1 MSAGFE
7 VRTPKG
13 KLIIDDT
20 YMNVALDRKIRVESL
35 PCKRDKVYIGDTD
48 GASYYV
54 QWREFSLDYRSDDL
68 FMGVN
73 THEALTTFKFV
84 NSYGKISIQIH
95 NGVYKYPYNGK
106 EEIYTP
112 APDISDLYVY
122 IFKKRPVHHSNFG
135 LQVFNKDGDLTYDSH
150 LKYMKIL
157 EYGIT
162 ECDPPHSRQDIICFS
177 PVFIMGD
184 GKPPPQ
190 AACVWQFKQQQ
201 EAPHKISLGLILHEG
216 LTTPSYSVSLLP
228 LFIVDADNY

>member
-35 PCKRDKVYIGDTD
+35 PCKREEKYIGDKD
-48 GASYYV
+48 GDSYYI
-54 QWREFSLDYRSDDL
+54 QWRYFSLDYRSDDL

-73 THEALTTFKFV
+73 THESLTTFKFV

-95 NGVYKYPYNGK
+95 NGVYKNLHGGK
-106 EEIYTP
+106 GENVIP

-157 EYGIT
+157 KYGIT
-162 ECDPPHSRQDIICFS
+162 ECDPPHSQQDVICFS

-184 GKPPPQ
+184 GEPPPQ
-190 AACVWQFKQQQ
+190 AECIWQFKQQQ
-201 EAPHKISLGLILHEG
+201 EEPHKISLEFFLPEG
-216 LTTPSYSVSLLP
+216 LTTPSFFISLLP

>member
-84 NSYGKISIQIH
+84 NSHGKISIQIH

-122 IFKKRPVHHSNFG
+122 IFKKRPVNHSNFG

-157 EYGIT
+157 KYGIT
-162 ECDPPHSRQDIICFS
+162 ECDPPHSQQDVICFS

-201 EAPHKISLGLILHEG
+201 EAPHKISLGLFLHEG